1 MHQLYLEKSKFYV
14 LCEFFNNLLIKNIF
28 RIKIILKNKMEIKY
42 QKLKVYDTYVE
53 KEFRF
58 NNKNKQVVSIWLKLT
73 EDQEFGHSK
82 LLEEDLKTDKIL
94 NKKESKEFVENAIDN
109 FYKRIIHN
117 YTSIDK
123 LFINISYKPEKD
135 LKNFVNRKEKKFS
148 CRVEEC

>member
-1 MHQLYLEKSKFYV
+1 M
-14 LCEFFNNLLIKNIF
+14 
-28 RIKIILKNKMEIKY
+28 
-42 QKLKVYDTYVE
+42 YDTHVE

-123 LFINISYKPEKD
+123 LFINIGYKPEED
-135 LKNFVNRKEKKFS
+135 LKNFVNRKEKKFL
-148 CRVEEC
+148 CRVDER